1 MKSTAKKCLPLILA
15 LVLSVTVFGVFAG
28 AAGAVSQARTVAD
41 DLAAWQLA
49 NHPLNAE
56 NAEVDGNIDWTAFAL
71 FRAGYAGYEKYLA
84 YIDAAVKNEFDELY
98 LTDFARI
105 ALAVGAAGGDA
116 RDVGGYDL
124 INEIASAD
132 FGAEM
137 YTAGLSYSLLALNSL
152 PYGEDAAAQTILSR
166 LLSAQRPDGG
176 FNYLVAADP
185 ENPWS
190 LDGDVDTTAMLL
202 QAIAPYVSDDGVSQV
217 YDSALAFV
225 VAGQKDSGGFGG
237 AWGDSPDTTAQAL
250 AALSTCGLDPLG
262 ASFVKGGNTI
272 LDAVK
277 AYQNEDGGI
286 AGWDGA
292 SNSMSSYQMLYALAA
307 YIRFA
312 EDRPGIFDFSDVSPE
327 VEEPEETQPVTEED
341 TDTTKTEQVT
351 EEEIPLTG
359 SRSVVAAGALL
370 AVSLAF
376 VATLKAVK
384 NDD

>member
-1 MKSTAKKCLPLILA
+1 MKNTAKKCLPLILA
-15 LVLSVTVFGVFAG
+15 LVLSVSVFGVFAG
-28 AAGAVSQARTVAD
+28 ATSATADARAIAD

-49 NHPLNAE
+49 NHPINSE
-56 NAEVDGNIDWTAFAL
+56 DAEVDGNIDWTAFAL

-105 ALAVGAAGGDA
+105 ALAVGAGGGDA

-132 FGAEM
+132 FDAEM

-152 PYGEDAAAQTILSR
+152 PYGEDDAAQAILTR

-185 ENPWS
+185 EDPWS

-202 QAIAPYVSDDGVSQV
+202 QAIAPYASDDGVSQV

-225 VAGQKDSGGFGG
+225 IAGQKDSGGFGG

-250 AALSTCGLDPLG
+250 AALSTCGIDPMG

-312 EDRPGIFDFSDVSPE
+312 EDRPGIFDFSDAQ
-327 VEEPEETQPVTEED
+327 PEEEKPETTLPIAEQETEEVQ
-341 TDTTKTEQVT
+341 TESNT
-351 EEEIPLTG
+351 EEEIPQTG
-359 SRSVVAAGALL
+359 SRSVAAAGALL

-384 NDD
+384 NDE